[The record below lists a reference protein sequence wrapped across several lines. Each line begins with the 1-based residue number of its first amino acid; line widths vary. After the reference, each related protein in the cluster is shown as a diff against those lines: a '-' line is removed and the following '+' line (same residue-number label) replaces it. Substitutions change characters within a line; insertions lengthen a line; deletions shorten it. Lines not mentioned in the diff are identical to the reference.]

1 MGRIV
6 AIIAA
11 LLLPIQVSLAQ
22 TPERVARVGLL
33 CTVSCDVPVVRAF
46 FDTLGTLGWH
56 EGRNLI
62 VERRAAGGV
71 FDRLPGL
78 ARELTVTNPNVI
90 VASGPQGSQAAKDA
104 AGSIPVVFAGVADPV
119 AIGLVPSLARPG
131 GNVTGVTSTVPGAI
145 ISKSFDL
152 IRELMPKAKR
162 VAVLHNPT
170 SATANLL
177 WSREGPSSAVRLGF
191 EIRMFEVHQPAGIAP
206 AVEAAAREQADI
218 LYVLGDPLFHTPP
231 QRLADIALRARMPTM
246 LFAKEV
252 VQAGGLMSFGPDSV
266 EMFRRVAV
274 YVDKILRGARPADLP
289 VEQPT
294 RMPIVINLRTASAMG
309 VDVPR
314 SLRLRAD
321 ELIE

>member
-1 MGRIV
+1 
-6 AIIAA
+6 
-11 LLLPIQVSLAQ
+11 LLPVSAGFAQ
-22 TPERVARVGLL
+22 TPERVARIGLL
-33 CTVSCDVPVVRAF
+33 CVVSCDVPVVRAF
-46 FDTLGTLGWH
+46 VDTLGMLGLH
-56 EGRNLI
+56 EGRNLA
-62 VERRAAGGV
+62 VERRAAGGII
-71 FDRLPGL
+71 DRLPGL
-78 ARELTVTNPNVI
+78 ARELAAMNLNVI
-90 VASGPQGSQAAKDA
+90 IASGPQGSQAAKDA

-131 GNVTGVTSTVPGAI
+131 GQVTGMTSAVPGAI
-145 ISKSFDL
+145 ISKSFYL

-170 SATANLL
+170 SATASLL
-177 WSREGPSSAVRLGF
+177 WSREGPSSAARLGF
-191 EIRMFEVHQPAGIAP
+191 EIRMFEVTEPAGIAP

-274 YVDKILRGARPADLP
+274 YVDKILRGARPSDLP

-294 RMPIVINLRTASAMG
+294 RMPIVINLRTARMLG

-314 SLRLRAD
+314 SLMLRAD